1 MKLLVGRDDH
11 LAVRT
16 LHRSAHRTCKIRNG
30 TRPLALSNLHFIGM
44 IDQMVVGERLEKF
57 DGLRLVIIS
66 SSCRLGLTRPKYS
79 SVPGMPLFK
88 RLPVLCVPR
97 IVECPHEFKIVLCHL
112 ILPKYTVAQ
121 ARLNPC
127 WSSTFRRSFYTLAH
141 HSDQATKM
149 LDSTSAIYK
158 HCENFTFE
166 AGASV
171 SANRTPECGSAGRL
185 PATSVTSFR
194 KPRR

>member
-66 SSCRLGLTRPKYS
+66 SCCRLGVTRPKYS
-79 SVPGMPLFK
+79 SVPGTPRRK
-88 RLPVLCVPR
+88 RLSLLSGRR
-97 IVECPHEFKIVLCHL
+97 IV
-112 ILPKYTVAQ
+112 
-121 ARLNPC
+121 
-127 WSSTFRRSFYTLAH
+127 
-141 HSDQATKM
+141 
-149 LDSTSAIYK
+149 
-158 HCENFTFE
+158 
-166 AGASV
+166 GA
-171 SANRTPECGSAGRL
+171 
-185 PATSVTSFR
+185 
-194 KPRR
+194 